1 MQKEYTISVVTGCVV
16 NFSLNLLLISFFLS
30 IGAAVGG
37 LIYVGLLFV
46 MKDET
51 LFEAVDKIKEKFAK
65 NT

>member
-16 NFSLNLLLISFFLS
+16 NFSLNLLLIPFFLS